1 MASSDVDQKIV
12 AMLAKSTEI
21 VNPMISKAFYK
32 ILGLSVMLSRKLY
45 RARKLRK
52 LDTSRET
59 KSLGLYHHI
68 VWLSR
73 EGLTML
79 EDWVIP
85 WMKFGDNQELF
96 GPHARECI
104 VMAAK
109 LRASFLH
116 IFCLFH
122 NYPPVGQV
130 INATTTSPT
139 SGTST
144 VRRTS
149 PPSATKPPYRNGSSN
164 GNGNGALREPA
175 LRDPVTSILSDSSF
189 VTNPYPQDARGI
201 PPSSAVP
208 PPLPTSRPPGLDPNP
223 PTWPDFVVPPSS
235 TNPGIATSH
244 PPPGFSPQQPR
255 HAPHRSLSPSFLLP
269 AVNYIPQ
276 TLAAFAEAGALG
288 ARHLAG
294 SHPLRL
300 SIAVEHAAFLW
311 DVVAAHAESRRLAR
325 QAIREVYRASEGITD
340 AEFDDAAELV
350 GVLGKMMKRRSWEG
364 TPRVGVGAQA
374 AGSGTSSEGVGGGA
388 VPAGRRNGE
397 AVPPLPTGEV
407 RRSSAERERRVG
419 SGGNRRES
427 GGSVANSKE
436 QRTSGGSAGR
446 ESRRSGGSGREERRS
461 NGSGGK
467 AESRSSAGSGRENRR
482 TTGSR

>member
-45 RARKLRK
+45 RARKLRR
-52 LDTSRET
+52 LDISRDT

-122 NYPPVGQV
+122 NHPPVGQV
-130 INATTTSPT
+130 IHATTTSPT

-149 PPSATKPPYRNGSSN
+149 PPSATKPPHRNGSS
-164 GNGNGALREPA
+164 NGNGALREPA

-201 PPSSAVP
+201 PPSTAP
-208 PPLPTSRPPGLDPNP
+208 PPLPSSRPPGLDPNT

-235 TNPGIATSH
+235 LNPGIATSH
-244 PPPGFSPQQPR
+244 PPPASPPTAAPR
-255 HAPHRSLSPSFLLP
+255 APPLPLPSFLLP

-276 TLAAFAEAGALG
+276 TLAAFAEAGDLG
-288 ARHLAG
+288 ARHLPG

-364 TPRVGVGAQA
+364 TPRVGTGAQA
-374 AGSGTSSEGVGGGA
+374 AGSGTSSEGAGA

-407 RRSSAERERRVG
+407 RRSSAERERRV
-419 SGGNRRES
+419 ES
-427 GGSVANSKE
+427 GGTQRESRGSGANSKE
-436 QRTSGGSAGR
+436 QRTSGGSGGR
-446 ESRRSGGSGREERRS
+446 ESRRSGGSGGEQRRS
-461 NGSGGK
+461 NGSGVK
-467 AESRSSAGSGRENRR
+467 ESRGSAGSGRDSRR